1 MSRATGGAPTY
12 ASRPRPTPVRDRL
25 PACALSLVMRL
36 VQAFEA
42 VFLFGFRFAR
52 PTRERR
58 GRYRRFLPGYPAF
71 RSAHGH
77 ANIVS
82 HHDFHTSDT
91 EHLYNTYTTGSTP
104 RLTHNNVGLG
114 L

>member
-1 MSRATGGAPTY
+1 
-12 ASRPRPTPVRDRL
+12 
-25 PACALSLVMRL
+25 MRL

-58 GRYRRFLPGYPAF
+58 GRYAGFFPGIRLPL
-71 RSAHGH
+71 RAHGH